1 MAPEPPATAAPRF
14 GLIGLG
20 RMGAPMAAAI
30 RRAGLT
36 LAVHDRV
43 DAVTAEVAA
52 TTGAQPCSSVT
63 ELAAASDVVVTM
75 LPTGA
80 AVRSVVLGEAA
91 GGHGAGVAAGLR
103 PGGLVVDM
111 SSSSPGETRSLGETL
126 AAQGLAL
133 VDAPVSGGVE
143 RARSGRLAVLVG
155 GDDVDVERAMPV
167 FDAVGETVLRC
178 GTLGCGHAAKA
189 LNNAVSSAGLI
200 AAGEALLVGQRHG
213 VAPEVLVDVL
223 NASTG
228 RNNATER
235 KLRQF
240 VLSRTFASGFELDL
254 MVKDLR
260 IALAMAVD
268 AEVAPGLTA
277 QSLIAAGGAQA
288 CLDPGADHTSVIQWL
303 ERQAGTELEGSAPD
317 ATSQPAVR

>member
-1 MAPEPPATAAPRF
+1 MAPEPATAAPRF

-43 DAVTAEVAA
+43 PAVTAQVAA
-52 TTGAQPCSSVT
+52 DTGAQACASVA

-75 LPTGA
+75 LPNGA
-80 AVRSVVLGEAA
+80 AVRSVVLGE
-91 GGHGAGVAAGLR
+91 GDGDRGVAGELA

-111 SSSSPGETRSLGETL
+111 SSSSPGETRSLGEEL

-143 RARSGRLAVLVG
+143 RALSGRLAVMVG
-155 GDDVDVERAMPV
+155 GEDADVARATPV
-167 FDAVGETVLRC
+167 FEAVGETVLRC

-260 IALAMAVD
+260 IALSMAVD

-277 QSLIAAGGAQA
+277 QTLVAAGGAQA

>member
-1 MAPEPPATAAPRF
+1 MSSEPPATAASVPRV

-20 RMGAPMAAAI
+20 RMGAPMAASI

-43 DAVTAEVAA
+43 AAVTDEVAA
-52 TTGAQPCSSVT
+52 ATGARPCASVA
-63 ELAAASDVVVTM
+63 ELASVSDVVVTM
-75 LPTGA
+75 LPNGS
-80 AVRSVVLGEAA
+80 AVRSVVLGEGDGGVVAELAA
-91 GGHGAGVAAGLR
+91 
-103 PGGLVVDM
+103 GGLVVDM
-111 SSSSPGETRSLGETL
+111 SSASPGETRALGATL
-126 AAQGLAL
+126 AAQGVAL

-143 RARSGRLAVLVG
+143 RARSGQLAVMVG
-155 GDDVDVERAMPV
+155 GTDADVERALPI
-167 FDAVGETVLRC
+167 FEAVGETVLRC
-178 GTLGCGHAAKA
+178 GALGCGHAAKA

-213 VAPEVLVDVL
+213 VAPEILVDVL

-260 IALAMAVD
+260 IALSMAVD

-303 ERQAGTELEGSAPD
+303 ERQAGTELEGSAPE
-317 ATSQPAVR
+317 TSQPAVR

>member
-1 MAPEPPATAAPRF
+1 MAPEPPAAVPRF

-43 DAVTAEVAA
+43 AAVTAEVAA
-52 TTGAQPCSSVT
+52 TTGAQPCASVA

-75 LPTGA
+75 LPNGA
-80 AVRSVVLGEAA
+80 AVRSVVLGDGDEDR
-91 GGHGAGVAAGLR
+91 GVVAGLR

-111 SSSSPGETRSLGETL
+111 SSSSPGETRSLGEAL

-143 RARSGRLAVLVG
+143 RALGGRLAVLVG
-155 GDDVDVERAMPV
+155 GDDADVARATPV
-167 FDAVGETVLRC
+167 FEAVGETVLRC
-178 GTLGCGHAAKA
+178 GTIGCGHAAKA

-260 IALAMAVD
+260 IALSMAVD

-277 QSLIAAGGAQA
+277 QTLIAAGGAQA
-288 CLDPGADHTSVIQWL
+288 GLDPGADHTSVIQWL
-303 ERQAGTELEGSAPD
+303 ERQAGTELEGSAPGT
-317 ATSQPAVR
+317 TSQPAVR

>member
-1 MAPEPPATAAPRF
+1 MAPEPATAAPRF

-43 DAVTAEVAA
+43 AAVTADVAA
-52 TTGAQPCSSVT
+52 TTGAQPCASVA

-75 LPTGA
+75 LPNGA
-80 AVRSVVLGEAA
+80 AVRSVVLGE
-91 GGHGAGVAAGLR
+91 GEDRGVVADLAT
-103 PGGLVVDM
+103 GGLVVDM

-126 AAQGLAL
+126 SARGLAL

-143 RARSGRLAVLVG
+143 RAVSGRLAVMVG
-155 GDDVDVERAMPV
+155 GDDADVARATPV
-167 FDAVGETVLRC
+167 FEAVGETVLRC

-213 VAPEVLVDVL
+213 VAPDVLVDVL

-260 IALAMAVD
+260 IALSMAVD

-288 CLDPGADHTSVIQWL
+288 SLDPGADHTSVIQWL
-303 ERQAGTELEGSAPD
+303 ERQAGTELEGSAPG

>member
-1 MAPEPPATAAPRF
+1 MAPEPATAAPRF

-30 RRAGLT
+30 CRAGLT

-43 DAVTAEVAA
+43 PAVTAEVAA
-52 TTGAQPCSSVT
+52 DTGAQACASVA

-75 LPTGA
+75 LPNGA
-80 AVRSVVLGEAA
+80 AVRSVVLGA
-91 GGHGAGVAAGLR
+91 GDGDRGVAGELAA
-103 PGGLVVDM
+103 GGLVVDM
-111 SSSSPGETRSLGETL
+111 SSSSPGETRSLGEAL

-143 RARSGRLAVLVG
+143 RALSGRLAVMVG
-155 GDDVDVERAMPV
+155 GEDADVVRATPV
-167 FDAVGETVLRC
+167 FEAVGETVLRC
-178 GTLGCGHAAKA
+178 GSLGCGHAAKA

-277 QSLIAAGGAQA
+277 QTLVAAGGAQA

-317 ATSQPAVR
+317 ATSRPAVR

>member
-1 MAPEPPATAAPRF
+1 MPPEQPGAASGPRF

-20 RMGAPMAAAI
+20 RMGAPMAACI
-30 RRAGLT
+30 RRAGIE
-36 LAVHDRV
+36 LAVHDRIG
-43 DAVTAEVAA
+43 AVTEEVAA
-52 TTGAQPCSSVT
+52 THGAHACASAA
-63 ELAAASDVVVTM
+63 ELAARSDVVITM
-75 LPTGA
+75 LPNGA
-80 AVRSVVLGEAA
+80 AVRSVLLGTDD
-91 GGHGAGVAAGLR
+91 GPAGLLER
-103 PGGLVVDM
+103 LAPGSLVVDM
-111 SSSSPGETRSLGETL
+111 SSVAPTETRALGERL
-126 AAQGLAL
+126 AERGVGL

-143 RARSGRLAVLVG
+143 RAVSGRLAVMAG
-155 GDDVDVERAMPV
+155 GEPAEIERARPV

-178 GTLGCGHAAKA
+178 GGLGCGHAAKA

-213 VAPEVLVDVL
+213 VEPDVLVEVL
-223 NASTG
+223 NASSG

-268 AEVAPGLTA
+268 AHVPPGLTA
-277 QSLIAAGGAQA
+277 QSLLAAGGAQA
-288 CLDPGADHTSVIQWL
+288 GLEAGADHTAVVRWL
-303 ERQAGTELEGSAPD
+303 EQQSGTELHETTAPV
-317 ATSQPAVR
+317 AG